1 MLGKIGG
8 LLCIEYHSLL
18 AILAASCF
26 GLVASYK
33 DSLHAYAPEYAHPAY
48 SFSYGVKDLHSGDVK
63 SQWETRDDGIVKGHY
78 SVVEP
83 DGSIREV
90 DYTADSKTGFNAVVK
105 THGPNAHPVRDESSF
120 DQHHQHHQHYDEH
133 HSQSKINHFSKGQDH
148 LILSSDLPQREKDI
162 AEISEKKR
170 PIPSILELKPHVNLE
185 KPLVAYKHY
194 EPPKTLYK
202 QYAYDEL
209 RPHVTVETEHSHKH
223 YVSSSDPSDFFS
235 EAADAD
241 QDLFK
246 PSIRIEEVKAPDL
259 SKLKPISPDVDFSQL
274 SESDLG
280 PYYTKDSYRPFAQYS
295 NHVSHPVTL
304 QKAKVHTIQVDS
316 KPKKNLLKP
325 LTTPGLKNFATPT
338 VYKFAARSGPQH
350 RPDYASYFK
359 AKATRQARTGPVLF
373 HPDEQK
379 RASQRMVQSM
389 LSRQPTRNVP
399 VYARNYA

>member
-1 MLGKIGG
+1 H
-8 LLCIEYHSLL
+8 LLI
-18 AILAASCF
+18 AILASSSI
-26 GLVASYK
+26 GLVASFKEYP
-33 DSLHAYAPEYAHPAY
+33 HAYAPEYAHPAY

-105 THGPNAHPVRDESSF
+105 THGPNAHPVRD
-120 DQHHQHHQHYDEH
+120 HHEHEHHEHKTHYYDEH

-148 LILSSDLPQREKDI
+148 LILSSDLPQHEKDI
-162 AEISEKKR
+162 AEIGEKKR

-194 EPPKTLYK
+194 EPPKTIFKHYS
-202 QYAYDEL
+202 YDEL
-209 RPHVTVETEHSHKH
+209 KPHHVTVETEHSHKH
-223 YVSSSDPSDFFS
+223 YVSDSPDFFS
-235 EAADAD
+235 EQIDTD
-241 QDLFK
+241 KDLFK

-259 SKLKPISPDVDFSQL
+259 SKLKPISPDVDFSHL

-280 PYYTKDSYRPFAQYS
+280 PYYTKDSFRPFAQYQ

-304 QKAKVHTIQVDS
+304 QKAKVHTVQVDS

-325 LTTPGLKNFATPT
+325 LTTPGLKNFASPS
-338 VYKFAARSGPQH
+338 VYKFAARTGPS

-389 LSRQPTRNVP
+389 LSRQHSRNIP
-399 VYARNYA
+399 VYAKNYA

>member
-1 MLGKIGG
+1 MLPIKHFLLGFLVTIG
-8 LLCIEYHSLL
+8 I
-18 AILAASCF
+18 
-26 GLVASYK
+26 GLVSSYK
-33 DSLHAYAPEYAHPAY
+33 DALHAYAPEYAHPAY

-105 THGPNAHPVRDESSF
+105 THGPNAHPVQD
-120 DQHHQHHQHYDEH
+120 DHHPHHHQYYDEH

-148 LILSSDLPQREKDI
+148 LILSSDLPHHEKEI

-194 EPPKTLYK
+194 EPPRTVF
-202 QYAYDEL
+202 QHHYAYDEPKL
-209 RPHVTVETEHSHKH
+209 HVTADTEHKH
-223 YVSSSDPSDFFS
+223 YAPLDPSSFFS
-235 EAADAD
+235 EPLDD
-241 QDLFK
+241 SQELFK

-259 SKLKPISPDVDFSQL
+259 SKLKPVSPDVDFSKL

-280 PYYTKDSYRPFAQYS
+280 PYYTKDSYRPFAQYA

-304 QKAKVHTIQVDS
+304 QKAKVHTVHVDS
-316 KPKKNLLKP
+316 RPKKNLLKP
-325 LTTPGLKNFATPT
+325 LTTPGLKNFATPS
-338 VYKFAARSGPQH
+338 VYKFSARAGPPPGG
-350 RPDYASYFK
+350 RPDYSSYFK
-359 AKATRQARTGPVLF
+359 AKATRQARTGPIPF
-373 HPDEQK
+373 PSDEQK
-379 RASQRMVQSM
+379 QASQRMVASM
-389 LSRQPTRNVP
+389 LSRQKARKQHPM
-399 VYARNYA
+399 YANSYY

>member
-1 MLGKIGG
+1 HLQHFLM
-8 LLCIEYHSLL
+8 
-18 AILAASCF
+18 AIIATTGF
-26 GLVASYK
+26 GLVSSYK

-105 THGPNAHPVRDESSF
+105 THGPNAHPVRDHDHHEL
-120 DQHHQHHQHYDEH
+120 QHHYYDEH

-194 EPPKTLYK
+194 EPPKTIFKHYS
-202 QYAYDEL
+202 YDEL
-209 RPHVTVETEHSHKH
+209 KPHHVTVETEYGGHKQ
-223 YVSSSDPSDFFS
+223 YEQSAEFFS
-235 EAADAD
+235 ESVDTD
-241 QDLFK
+241 KDPFK

-280 PYYTKDSYRPFAQYS
+280 PYYTKDSFRPFAQYA

-304 QKAKVHTIQVDS
+304 QKAKVHAIQVDS

-325 LTTPGLKNFATPT
+325 LTTPGLKNFASPS
-338 VYKFAARSGPQH
+338 VYKFSARGPA
-350 RPDYASYFK
+350 RPDYSSYFK
-359 AKATRQARTGPVLF
+359 AKASRQARTGPVLF

-389 LSRQPTRNVP
+389 LSRQPTARHLP

>member
-1 MLGKIGG
+1 ML
-8 LLCIEYHSLL
+8 LLKHFLIV
-18 AILAASCF
+18 ILASTSIGIVSC
-26 GLVASYK
+26 YK

-105 THGPNAHPVRDESSF
+105 THGPNAHPVRDH
-120 DQHHQHHQHYDEH
+120 DHQEHKTHYYDEH

-148 LILSSDLPQREKDI
+148 LILSSDLPQHEKDI

-194 EPPKTLYK
+194 EPPKTIYK
-202 QYAYDEL
+202 HYSYDEL
-209 RPHVTVETEHSHKH
+209 KPHHVTVETEHSHKH
-223 YVSSSDPSDFFS
+223 YVSDSSDFFS
-235 EAADAD
+235 EQVDTEK
-241 QDLFK
+241 DLFK

-280 PYYTKDSYRPFAQYS
+280 PYYTKDSFRPFAQYT

-304 QKAKVHTIQVDS
+304 QKAKVHAIQVDT

-325 LTTPGLKNFATPT
+325 LTTPGLKNFATPA
-338 VYKFAARSGPQH
+338 VYKFSARGPA

-359 AKATRQARTGPVLF
+359 TKTNRQARNGPVLF

-389 LSRQPTRNVP
+389 LSRQHSRNVP
-399 VYARNYA
+399 VYAKNYA

>member
-1 MLGKIGG
+1 MLLPKHF
-8 LLCIEYHSLL
+8 LM
-18 AILAASCF
+18 AILASASIGLASC
-26 GLVASYK
+26 YK

-105 THGPNAHPVRDESSF
+105 THGPNAHPVRDPH
-120 DQHHQHHQHYDEH
+120 DQHEHKTHYYDEN

-148 LILSSDLPQREKDI
+148 LILSSDLPHHEKDI
-162 AEISEKKR
+162 AEIGEKKR

-194 EPPKTLYK
+194 EPPKTIFQHYSH
-202 QYAYDEL
+202 DEL
-209 RPHVTVETEHSHKH
+209 KPHYVTVETEHSHKH
-223 YVSSSDPSDFFS
+223 YVSDSADFFS
-235 EAADAD
+235 EQLDSD
-241 QDLFK
+241 KDLFK

-259 SKLKPISPDVDFSQL
+259 SKLKPISPDVDFSHL

-280 PYYTKDSYRPFAQYS
+280 PYYTKDSYRPFAQYN

-304 QKAKVHTIQVDS
+304 QKAKVHAIQVDS

-325 LTTPGLKNFATPT
+325 LTTPGLKNFATPS
-338 VYKFAARSGPQH
+338 VYKFAARGPA

-359 AKATRQARTGPVLF
+359 SKGSRQARTGPVLF

-389 LSRQPTRNVP
+389 LSRQHSRNVP
-399 VYARNYA
+399 VYAKNYA